1 MTNVDEALKGFAR
14 NSEDAAAE
22 QDLHDVVLRADRS
35 RRVRATRVMTAVGVA
50 AAVAAI
56 TSVVFVLSKHEP
68 IAYSS
73 PQPGRSLTGAT
84 DGVRCSPV
92 GVGQPP
98 ATDVASSFS
107 DHCVVRVLGLEGLGT
122 ISPPTAAAPG
132 GSLEKAEALLETAA
146 FYSYVAGVHA
156 PFSGSVGEV
165 RAGYGS
171 VKTDPS
177 VGSVRYD
184 SVNAWVL
191 AWRVDGMLFH
201 CRASASSPNSSAGAT
216 EEWQFL
222 VIPSNG
228 QSPRIFK
235 AVTERCGERQPAS
248 VDVVFR

>member
-1 MTNVDEALKGFAR
+1 
-14 NSEDAAAE
+14 
-22 QDLHDVVLRADRS
+22 
-35 RRVRATRVMTAVGVA
+35 
-50 AAVAAI
+50 
-56 TSVVFVLSKHEP
+56 
-68 IAYSS
+68 
-73 PQPGRSLTGAT
+73 
-84 DGVRCSPV
+84 
-92 GVGQPP
+92 
-98 ATDVASSFS
+98 
-107 DHCVVRVLGLEGLGT
+107 VRVLGLEGLGT

-146 FYSYVAGVHA
+146 FYSYVAGVHT

-248 VDVVFR
+248 VDVVFRHVRPAVDSSGNYLSYACPPGVGDESGSDTAISGQPARTVDIVVGVPEGATECTPVTKHVPDFVAGKTAVVGPPGELHGWPAGVPRP